1 MISLNITNGTL
12 IVKGDALNEWE
23 HQLFLSVVLGF
34 ASSSKNNHFSYP
46 VAEDIH
52 SILGELSQYFNS
64 QGLTYE
70 GDIKVTEYLQVIF
83 HEQADFENVKAGK
96 REIKDLTPPASFIRP
111 LRPFQQNGF
120 SHLVAKKHAANFSVP
135 GSGKTTVIY
144 ATYSYLKHIKEVDKI
159 LVIGPRSSF
168 SPWED
173 EALACFGHP
182 IRSKRLSGSKSARAS
197 IYLQSDDYE
206 LFLATYQTATND
218 VPELSQLLNK
228 HKFMM
233 VIDESHNIKRIDDG
247 VWAEALLK
255 LSRFAKRRAILSGT
269 PIPNSPLDLWTQ
281 FTFLWPGQQIL
292 GDKES
297 YKHIVNDQQDINTV
311 RKSVKPFYY
320 RARKKELGLREPEF
334 IVHRYPLNP
343 YQKKIYQA
351 LSTKFLQETEFSTE
365 EKIHLRN
372 WRRAKLVRL
381 IQTASNPSL
390 LLHQAVEFDVPPLSG
405 EDSSIIELIEDYPK
419 YEMSAKFE
427 LLLHIVNEQINK
439 GQKLMIW
446 TSFVHN
452 IKMLLELLHNFE
464 TYTIYGEVPKDD
476 NENIEFNREQ
486 QIRGFKQS
494 QNPAILIANPAACAE
509 SVSLHQECH
518 TAIYL
523 DRTFNCGQYL
533 QSLDRIHR
541 IGLNKDVSVT
551 YHILEAESTIDETI
565 SRRLSEKEENMS
577 RILDDDFPIGTF
589 ETIDSSL
596 SQSENEEIIDFDET
610 LKDVKKQFEQSS

>member
-1 MISLNITNGTL
+1 MISLKITNGLL
-12 IVKGDALNEWE
+12 IVEGDGLNEWE
-23 HQLFLSVVLGF
+23 HQLFFTVILGF
-34 ASSSKNNHFSYP
+34 ESNSKNNHLSYP

-52 SILGELSQYFNS
+52 SVLSELSQYFNS
-64 QGLTYE
+64 QRLTYE
-70 GDIKVTEYLQVIF
+70 GDVKVVEYLQAISN
-83 HEQADFENVKAGK
+83 EQADYEAVHLDTTELRDF
-96 REIKDLTPPASFIRP
+96 TPPPSFVRP
-111 LRPFQQNGF
+111 LRTFQQTGF

-144 ATYSYLKHIKEVDKI
+144 AAYSYLRDIAEVDKV
-159 LVIGPRSSF
+159 LVIGPRSCF

-173 EALACFGHP
+173 EALACFGRP
-182 IRSKRLSGSKSARAS
+182 IQSKRLSGSKSARAS
-197 IYLQSDDYE
+197 TYLQSDAYE
-206 LFLATYQTATND
+206 LFLATYQTAAND
-218 VPELSQLLNK
+218 VPELSQLLHK

-233 VIDESHNIKRIDDG
+233 VVDESHNIKRIDGG
-247 VWAEALLK
+247 VWAEALVK

-269 PIPNSPLDLWTQ
+269 PIPNSSLDLWTQ

-297 YKHIVNDQQDINTV
+297 FKYTVNEQEDINAV
-311 RKSVKPFYY
+311 RNAVKPFYF
-320 RARKKELGLREPEF
+320 RVRKKELGLRDPEF
-334 IVHRYPLNP
+334 ILHRYSLKP

-351 LSTKFLQETEFSTE
+351 LSIRFLQESEFSTE
-365 EKIHLRN
+365 EKIRLRN

-419 YEMSAKFE
+419 YEMPAKFE
-427 LLLHIVNEQINK
+427 LLLDLVSTQVGNS
-439 GQKLMIW
+439 QKLIIW
-446 TSFVHN
+446 TSFIHN
-452 IKMLLELLHNFE
+452 IRMLNELLKQFE
-464 TYTIYGEVPKDD
+464 TYNIYGEVPKDD

-486 QIRGFKQS
+486 QIRGFKES
-494 QNPAILIANPAACAE
+494 QNAAILIANPAACAE
-509 SVSLHQECH
+509 SISLHKECH

-541 IGLNKDVSVT
+541 IGLNNETLVT

-565 SRRLSEKEENMS
+565 SRRLAEKEENML
-577 RILDDDFPIGTF
+577 RILEDDFPIGTF
-589 ETIDSSL
+589 DTVDSSL
-596 SQSENEEIIDFDET
+596 SQSEDEETIDFDET
-610 LKDVKKQFEQSS
+610 LKDIKRQLA